1 MDEGT
6 FPSNRVWM
14 ELSQANLVQGGDV
27 WSSLGRF
34 YTDRDWSDIT
44 LRQLPPDELF
54 LE

>member
-1 MDEGT
+1 
-6 FPSNRVWM
+6 M

-27 WSSLGRF
+27 WSSLGHF

-44 LRQLPPDELF
+44 LRKLPRDELF